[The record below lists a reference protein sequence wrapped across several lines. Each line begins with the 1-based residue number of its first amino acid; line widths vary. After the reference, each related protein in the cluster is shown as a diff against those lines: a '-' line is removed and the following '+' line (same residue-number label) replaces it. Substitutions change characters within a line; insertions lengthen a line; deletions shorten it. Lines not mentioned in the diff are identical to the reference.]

1 MRRHYSLAL
10 CSALAALCG
19 VAPVWAQTADEK
31 LAAAGHGEY
40 LRYCASCHGTN
51 GKGDGPIAG
60 DLRVAPADLTKI
72 SERRG
77 GVFPQATLAEFI
89 DGRRRVRA
97 HGPGNM
103 PIWGH
108 RFDSE
113 APTAPAGD
121 IVIRGRIMLLIE
133 YLRSIQAK

>member
-1 MRRHYSLAL
+1 MNRRHSLAL
-10 CSALAALCG
+10 CSALAALCA
-19 VAPVWAQTADEK
+19 VAPVWAQTAEEK
-31 LAAAGHGEY
+31 LAAAGHEEY
-40 LRYCASCHGTN
+40 LQYCASCHGTG

-60 DLRVAPADLTKI
+60 DLSVAPADLTKI
-72 SERRG
+72 SARRG
-77 GVFPQATLAEFI
+77 GTFPQAMIAEFI

-103 PIWGH
+103 PVWGH
-108 RFDSE
+108 RFDRE

-121 IVIRGRIMLLIE
+121 IAIRGRVMLLIE